1 MKMKWFNWNS
11 TSKRLEELDYKYN
24 VLNARVSALEEA
36 RAAHLEIMKN
46 QSKQLLILSE
56 LVLKGVMPP
65 KLKKD

>member
-11 TSKRLEELDYKYN
+11 TSKKHTENKLFQLETR
-24 VLNARVSALEEA
+24 VLQLEEA
-36 RAAHLEIMKN
+36 RKAHLEIMKN

-56 LVLKGVMPP
+56 LVLKGITPP